1 MRGSALFFMNASET
15 YMGPNPQG
23 GGPMGSLWDGLS
35 PYLVASFYEVEK
47 KQGSDGAY
55 RWQPVENGPLVRAPL
70 ADSNLDVVLNWQ
82 SPFEQSG
89 PETKAPTLLAMLQS
103 GTLLPLVD
111 TVMSAA
117 GLGAGTPSGQDKSS
131 AQAKTKGFLEQFEGR
146 TGITKLNSTQVFT
159 GMAPIKIQLTA
170 LFRAWRDTGSE
181 VMAPFN
187 QLMAWALPEQL
198 NSDGS
203 MLDRLAKLKNT
214 SNRTAETYV
223 DALLPSYTPKRI
235 ALWYKGRTF
244 SPLVI
249 ETISEPMN
257 SPVDSNGKYVELA
270 VQMTLGTLTAWDKT
284 DWAATAGGAA
294 P

>member
-1 MRGSALFFMNASET
+1 MRGSALFFMNASAYVYE
-15 YMGPNPQG
+15 GPNPEG

-35 PYLVASFYEVEK
+35 PYLIASFYEVRRVEK
-47 KQGSDGAY
+47 QDHNGNTKYG
-55 RWQPVENGPLVRAPL
+55 WVPVENGPSVRAPL
-70 ADSNLDVVLNWQ
+70 TDSNLDVVLNWQ

-89 PETKAPTLLAMLQS
+89 PESKAPTLLAMLQS
-103 GTLLPLVD
+103 GSLQPLVD
-111 TVMSAA
+111 TAMSAA
-117 GLGAGTPSGQDKSS
+117 GLGSSGQDKASF
-131 AQAKTKGFLEQFEGR
+131 QNETKGFMGKLEGR

-170 LFRAWRDTGSE
+170 LFRAWRDTGEE
-181 VMAPFN
+181 VMQPFN

-198 NSDGS
+198 SSDGS
-203 MLDRLAKLKNT
+203 LLDRLVKLKDT

-223 DALLPSYTPKRI
+223 DALLPSRAPRRI

-270 VQMTLGTLTAWDKT
+270 VQMTLGTLTAWDRT
-284 DWAATAGGAA
+284 DWAATAGA
-294 P
+294 